1 MDMWSSQA
9 DDRQSRGGL
18 TGNWKGKRLS
28 PAVEQR
34 ISLAGI
40 GRSGRSFGMDWLKHK
55 SVGSW
60 ERLWRWMWKVKRER
74 ERRKK
79 RGEPRRE
86 KQESFLLASGESQ
99 KQRQT
104 DRQTQRK
111 RQRREKRTEGKMRRD
126 QEDDFSLCL
135 SVSLFSLPSSSVF
148 CPFVYFLLHLFIY
161 FSMNIHSFIHSL
173 SHPRIPNPWNDPR
186 VSKDGIQ
193 NTRYHGSLDASS
205 IPGWEDPSES

>member
-28 PAVEQR
+28 SAVEQR

-104 DRQTQRK
+104 DRQTQTDTDRH
-111 RQRREKRTEGKMRRD
+111 REKDREEKRERKGKCVGIRR
-126 QEDDFSLCL
+126 
-135 SVSLFSLPSSSVF
+135 
-148 CPFVYFLLHLFIY
+148 
-161 FSMNIHSFIHSL
+161 
-173 SHPRIPNPWNDPR
+173 
-186 VSKDGIQ
+186 G
-193 NTRYHGSLDASS
+193 
-205 IPGWEDPSES
+205 